1 MPSSDSQEREK
12 KKSSS
17 LLGLESCHLRTNAT
31 ERMRAAG
38 ERVIVDDVSS
48 LFSGDSFTLNSS
60 IGKNV
65 NIALYSQL

>member
-1 MPSSDSQEREK
+1 MPSSDSQCRGRK
-12 KKSSS
+12 KKV
-17 LLGLESCHLRTNAT
+17 LGILSPEDST